1 MKMAAKLLEQL
12 GVAFAGADSVR
23 LVCAAL
29 FGFLVSLLVG
39 RRMIA
44 LFNRRGV
51 IEDVSQPDSE
61 TLDRLRASKKGT
73 PTMGGLMIIAGV
85 LASVILFAGMSVGVA
100 LAIGIMLI
108 FGGLGAVDDYIKLRF
123 GSKEVGRKITR
134 KKKLLIALAAGAASG
149 WVIMIYAPSGEAGI
163 LSIPFVSGSIYVG
176 WGYLAIAAIIVAGAA
191 NGVNLAD
198 GLDGLAGGTSMFAA
212 LALAA
217 IGIIGGASGSVET
230 AVVCLGL
237 AGALAGFLVY
247 NRHPAR
253 IFMGDTGSL
262 AIGGLIG
269 VATLS
274 LGQEILFLLL
284 GSVFVLEALSV
295 AMQVG
300 WYKLTR
306 KRIFKCAPYHH
317 HLEFLGWNERR
328 VTRHFWLVSAL
339 AGCLSVL
346 LVAGG

>member
-1 MKMAAKLLEQL
+1 
-12 GVAFAGADSVR
+12 
-23 LVCAAL
+23 
-29 FGFLVSLLVG
+29 
-39 RRMIA
+39 
-44 LFNRRGV
+44 
-51 IEDVSQPDSE
+51 
-61 TLDRLRASKKGT
+61 
-73 PTMGGLMIIAGV
+73 
-85 LASVILFAGMSVGVA
+85 
-100 LAIGIMLI
+100 
-108 FGGLGAVDDYIKLRF
+108 
-123 GSKEVGRKITR
+123 
-134 KKKLLIALAAGAASG
+134 
-149 WVIMIYAPSGEAGI
+149 MIYAPAGEAGS

-176 WGYLAIAAIIVAGAA
+176 WGYLAVAAIIVAGAA

-217 IGIIGGASGSVET
+217 IGIIGGKSGSVET

-317 HLEFLGWNERR
+317 HLEFLGWNEQR